1 MENEDNY
8 FYTRKIITSQINKM
22 NLKIETKQD
31 KLYICCF
38 YKNEYITNTFSNS
51 FSLEELKKQSKQ
63 SKQSKFYDLFDN
75 VKEVLDEIK
84 NNHIKNGEYIEG
96 NEDTSRE
103 IKLFIPIPLYKIKSI
118 NFLLKKEEKSPKIEL
133 EEYKLATYNYQNE
146 LTIDNFK
153 SKILMG
159 KNRQKHNIKGW
170 ISQNKKLRAN
180 KLYSFYDQSYDKSK
194 NIENKNMNNIDYK
207 DEVRKFHDAC
217 DNKKNILIL
226 LKSKKEILGGFT
238 PLSFDSSGKY
248 KYNSESFLFSINKS
262 KKYANI
268 NLDNSRSIFC
278 HKNFGP
284 TFDDDLSFI
293 ENKINVIKSCK
304 KSYNTNNNWIN
315 LKNCFSN
322 YDEIVLD
329 SLEIFQIFEEEI
341 IDNESDEEEE
351 EENEENII
359 NKSEIININAKNHD
373 FDGKDNNIQE
383 VYTNLNKEKNNVIND
398 QNENVNETKCI
409 KNNEN
414 DNSSIFN
421 ESHPRSQDENSLINK
436 MNNVSVT
443 EINIQNFNKSDSK
456 EKKEKEDENDF

>member
-146 LTIDNFK
+146 LTI
-153 SKILMG
+153 
-159 KNRQKHNIKGW
+159 
-170 ISQNKKLRAN
+170 N
-180 KLYSFYDQSYDKSK
+180 KLYSFYDLPFDKSK
-194 NIENKNMNNIDYK
+194 DFENKNMNKKYFK
-207 DEVRKFHDAC
+207 DEVRKFHDAS
-217 DNKKNILIL
+217 DNKKNILLL

-284 TFDDDLSFI
+284 TFDDDLSFL

-304 KSYNTNNNWIN
+304 KSYNTGNNWIN

-322 YDEIVLD
+322 YDEIILD

-351 EENEENII
+351 EEENEENII
-359 NKSEIININAKNHD
+359 NKSEIININAK
-373 FDGKDNNIQE
+373 I
-383 VYTNLNKEKNNVIND
+383 
-398 QNENVNETKCI
+398 
-409 KNNEN
+409 
-414 DNSSIFN
+414 IFLMKKIITFK
-421 ESHPRSQDENSLINK
+421 RFILI
-436 MNNVSVT
+436 
-443 EINIQNFNKSDSK
+443 
-456 EKKEKEDENDF
+456 